1 MEKEDR
7 EVCLCF
13 HVPLGKLVK
22 HYRLHQP
29 RVASQLSEC
38 YSAGTGCGWC
48 VPFLERLF
56 EQLQQGQPPDLG
68 LSAKEYQKRRTAY
81 HREKNI
87 RTQDEGGAAETPEA
101 NRRPGQKDP

>member
-1 MEKEDR
+1 MKEKDR

-29 RVASQLSEC
+29 RVASQLSQC

-68 LSAKEYQKRRTAY
+68 LSPEEYQKRRKEY
-81 HREKNI
+81 HREKKI
-87 RTQDEGGAAETPEA
+87 KTRAEEA
-101 NRRPGQKDP
+101 EAPNADPRLGQKEP